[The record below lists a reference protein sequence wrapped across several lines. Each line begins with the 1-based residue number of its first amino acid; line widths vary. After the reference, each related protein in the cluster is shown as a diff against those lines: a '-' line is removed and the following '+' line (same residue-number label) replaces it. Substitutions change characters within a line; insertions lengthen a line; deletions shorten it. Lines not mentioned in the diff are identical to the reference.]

1 MARGSAEAAG
11 PETGS
16 ERGGWAGKVVFQAP
30 VGEGRQERPLR
41 SLHGLWVRGEGVL
54 PGTWQ
59 DVSVALEISVIAE
72 NRITFL
78 MTLRNSC

>member
-41 SLHGLWVRGEGVL
+41 SLHGLWVRERRRAA
-54 PGTWQ
+54 WH
-59 DVSVALEISVIAE
+59 VA
-72 NRITFL
+72 RCQCGF
-78 MTLRNSC
+78 RD

>member
-16 ERGGWAGKVVFQAP
+16 ERGGWLGRWFSRPRWGRAGRR
-30 VGEGRQERPLR
+30 GRSGACTGSGSAR
-41 SLHGLWVRGEGVL
+41 EGVL

-59 DVSVALEISVIAE
+59 DVSVALEISIIAE